1 MTLRA
6 MRWWDIPEL
15 VALEQDLFPEQPW
28 SDVAF
33 WSELAHVPATRW
45 YMVHE
50 DADGIDGYVGLM
62 AVPPEADV
70 QTIAVAT
77 RAQGNGLGRELLSAL
92 IHEARR
98 RECSQVFLEVRSN
111 NASAVT
117 LYESVGFERQAVRT
131 DYYGPGRDAVVMRL
145 RLRNEEVA
153 S

>member
-15 VALEQDLFPEQPW
+15 VALEEELFPEQPW

-70 QTIAVAT
+70 QTIAVST

-92 IHEARR
+92 IDEARR

>member
-6 MRWWDIPEL
+6 MRWWDIPQL
-15 VALEQDLFPEQPW
+15 VAHELELFPEQPW
-28 SDVAF
+28 SQEAF

-50 DADGIDGYVGLM
+50 DANGIDGYVGLM

-77 RAQGNGLGRELLSAL
+77 RAQGNGLGRELLTAL
-92 IHEARR
+92 IDEARR
-98 RECSQVFLEVRSN
+98 CECSQLFLEVRSN
-111 NASAVT
+111 NDSAVA

-131 DYYGPGRDAVVMRL
+131 DYYGHGLDAVVMRM
-145 RLRNEEVA
+145 RLANEEVA

>member
-15 VALEQDLFPEQPW
+15 VAHEQELFPEQPW

-77 RAQGNGLGRELLSAL
+77 RAQGNGLGRELLRAL
-92 IHEARR
+92 IDEARR

-111 NASAVT
+111 NASAVR

-131 DYYGPGRDAVVMRL
+131 DYYGPGRDAVVMRF

>member
-15 VALEQDLFPEQPW
+15 VALEQELFSEQPW
-28 SDVAF
+28 SDAAF

-92 IHEARR
+92 IDEARR

-111 NASAVT
+111 NASAVR

-145 RLRNEEVA
+145 RLRSEEVA

>member
-15 VALEQDLFPEQPW
+15 VALEEELFPEQPW
-28 SDVAF
+28 SDAAF

-77 RAQGNGLGRELLSAL
+77 RAQGNGLGRELLRAL
-92 IHEARR
+92 IDEARR

>member
-15 VALEQDLFPEQPW
+15 VALEEELFPEQPW
-28 SDVAF
+28 SDAAF

-70 QTIAVAT
+70 QTIAVST

-92 IHEARR
+92 IDEARR

>member
-15 VALEQDLFPEQPW
+15 VAHEQELFPEQPW

-77 RAQGNGLGRELLSAL
+77 RAQGNGLGRELLTSL
-92 IHEARR
+92 IDEARR

-117 LYESVGFERQAVRT
+117 LYESVGFERQAART
-131 DYYGPGRDAVVMRL
+131 DYYGPGHDAVVMRL

>member
-15 VALEQDLFPEQPW
+15 VALEEELFPDQPW

-92 IHEARR
+92 IDEARR

>member
-15 VALEQDLFPEQPW
+15 VALEQELFPEQPW
-28 SDVAF
+28 SDAAF
-33 WSELAHVPATRW
+33 WSELAHVPSTRW

-92 IHEARR
+92 IDEARR

-111 NASAVT
+111 NASAVR

-145 RLRNEEVA
+145 RLRSEEVA

>member
-15 VALEQDLFPEQPW
+15 VALEEELFPEQPW
-28 SDVAF
+28 SDAAF

-92 IHEARR
+92 IDEARR

-111 NASAVT
+111 NASAVR

-131 DYYGPGRDAVVMRL
+131 DYYGPGRDAVVMRF

>member
-15 VALEQDLFPEQPW
+15 VAHEQELFPEQPW

-77 RAQGNGLGRELLSAL
+77 RAQGNGLGRELLRAL
-92 IHEARR
+92 IDEARR

-117 LYESVGFERQAVRT
+117 LYESMGFERQAVRT